1 MLIPN
6 KMSQLSNSEV
16 INLLYTE
23 LNNEL
28 TKSIIGELKKYENLT
43 EYSQVD
49 IKKVINTEKNK
60 ILKESLKRTRK
71 LYKKTRKHIKNVYK
85 ELSDALND
93 DRGNNKQ
100 GRKRK

>member
-1 MLIPN
+1 MITPD
-6 KMSQLSNSEV
+6 KMSQLSNNEV
-16 INLLYTE
+16 INLIYVE

-28 TKSIIGELKKYENLT
+28 TKTIISELKKYENLANH
-43 EYSQVD
+43 SQID
-49 IKKVINTEKNK
+49 IKKIINTEKNR

-71 LYKKTRKHIKNVYK
+71 LYRKARKQIKNIYK

-100 GRKRK
+100 GRK